1 MAARSNSQLMY
12 VPEVTAL
19 EMRWVSEG
27 GHLRSRWSA
36 ASRANDF
43 EPAEDRSAPRLG
55 VIPRR
60 MASVKAE
67 TTWLVGMFCWLV
79 AFLF

>member
-1 MAARSNSQLMY
+1 MAARSNSQVKY
-12 VPEVTAL
+12 VPEASAL
-19 EMRWVSEG
+19 EMHSEG
-27 GHLRSRWSA
+27 EHLRSRWSA

-43 EPAEDRSAPRLG
+43 EPAEDRSAPRLR